1 MVGGELQKHI
11 LYVVTAHA
19 AKKLKLKLRLCKIM
33 MNDHELEVRSVLKSW
48 CWLSNEERSL
58 DELNGNC
65 I

>member
-48 CWLSNEERSL
+48 
-58 DELNGNC
+58 
-65 I
+65 